1 MKLCK
6 EDKLVSYDLLSK
18 KLLSEL
24 YNTRKNGYTVVE
36 KTRGRPKLMA
46 KNTQKYKTN
55 LEVFQY

>member
-1 MKLCK
+1 MTYS
-6 EDKLVSYDLLSK
+6 VK